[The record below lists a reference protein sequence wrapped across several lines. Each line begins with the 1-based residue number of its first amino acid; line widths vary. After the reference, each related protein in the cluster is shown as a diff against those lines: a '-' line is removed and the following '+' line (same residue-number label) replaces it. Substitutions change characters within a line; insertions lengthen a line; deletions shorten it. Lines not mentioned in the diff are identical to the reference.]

1 MLMYKRVKKLNYSH
15 STYKKNIEHNNMIVT
30 NNSPRKYEKG
40 N

>member
-1 MLMYKRVKKLNYSH
+1 MSEKTKLQLFYIQ
-15 STYKKNIEHNNMIVT
+15 KNIEHNNMLVT